1 MFYLS
6 FENSICRDYVTEKF
20 WEPLRRNI
28 VPVVLG
34 GGNYSSI
41 APYHSNIDVLK
52 EGFSEDTKGL
62 ANLLKSLSNNA
73 SLYARYF
80 WWKSYYSVVE
90 NTDKE
95 RAAAPCEVCR
105 KLHQDQV
112 WEGEGGVDI
121 YDWWVSQASCSQ
133 LISYDREIL
142 RDLDDDEDD
151 LDDYDDDIEK

>member
-20 WEPLRRNI
+20 WEPLKRNI
-28 VPVVLG
+28 LPVVLG

-52 EGFSEDTKGL
+52 EGFSEDTAGL
-62 ANLLKSLSNNA
+62 ANLLTSLSNNA
-73 SLYARYF
+73 SRYASYF
-80 WWKSYYSVVE
+80 WWKSYYSVVD
-90 NTDKE
+90 NTDIE

-105 KLHQDQV
+105 KLHQDQLSQEK
-112 WEGEGGVDI
+112 EGLDI
-121 YDWWVSQASCSQ
+121 YDWCVSRASCSQ
-133 LISYDREIL
+133 LILYDRDIL

-151 LDDYDDDIEK
+151 PDDYDD

>member
-1 MFYLS
+1 MFYLA

-52 EGFSEDTKGL
+52 EGFSEDTLAL

-73 SLYARYF
+73 SLYASYF
-80 WWKSYYSVVE
+80 WWKSYYSVVG
-90 NTDKE
+90 NTHKE

-105 KLHQDQV
+105 KLHQDQAQEK
-112 WEGEGGVDI
+112 EGLDI

-133 LISYDREIL
+133 LILYDRDIL
-142 RDLDDDEDD
+142 RDLDDEDD
-151 LDDYDDDIEK
+151 DDDYDDDIES

>member
-6 FENSICRDYVTEKF
+6 FENSICKDYVTEKF

-52 EGFSEDTKGL
+52 EGFSEDTLGL
-62 ANLLKSLSNNA
+62 ANLLTNLSNNA
-73 SLYARYF
+73 SQYASYF
-80 WWKSYYSVVE
+80 WWKSYYFVVE

-95 RAAAPCEVCR
+95 RAAAPCEVC
-105 KLHQDQV
+105 KMLHQDQLR
-112 WEGEGGVDI
+112 EGEGGVDI

-133 LISYDREIL
+133 LSSYDREIL
-142 RDLDDDEDD
+142 RDLDDEEDYI
-151 LDDYDDDIEK
+151 DDYDD